1 MVEALRPVEKNVD
14 LLRKSTKMQD
24 FIYSMA
30 EYIHVETSQL
40 DHLVGRLQDK
50 FNTQLDIEEAFV
62 ETSEKVYADDGLPTG
77 EKRPVDEETAKAKKK
92 QQKIIWQDLG
102 LPVGF
107 LKNLRKKMKE
117 LE

>member
-1 MVEALRPVEKNVD
+1 MVEALR
-14 LLRKSTKMQD
+14 KSTSMPD

-30 EYIHVETSQL
+30 EYINAETSQL
-40 DHLVGRLQDK
+40 DHVVGRLEGK
-50 FNTQLDIEEAFV
+50 FKTQLDIEEAFV
-62 ETSEKVYADDGLPTG
+62 ETSDKVYHDDGLPTG

-92 QQKIIWQDLG
+92 HQKAVWRDLG

-107 LKNLRKKMKE
+107 LVNMRKKLKE